1 MLERMALPLRGFANG
16 LANVMAA
23 IFRVLG
29 RPGRLLQDLLNG
41 SWLGHSL
48 HAVLVDIVI
57 GGATVVLLFDVLRV
71 FFGVEGLTLAST
83 WALGLVVLS
92 AVGSIF
98 SGLTDF
104 KDTPPSHAERD
115 VAVLHG
121 LVNIVATAFVA
132 VSFVQRLGGAH
143 DLAFWLLLIGYGVVS
158 VGGYIGGHIVFKH
171 GYMVNFNAFSKG
183 KRAKEFTAVAPVADV
198 PEATP
203 TKVMLGSPAV
213 MLVRRGEVVH
223 ALKDTCSHAGG
234 PLSGGELKGDTITC
248 PWHAST
254 FRLADGSV
262 VHGPASS
269 RQVSYAARI
278 NGDQVE
284 LQGPRD

>member
-29 RPGRLLQDLLNG
+29 GPGRLLQDLLNG

-83 WALGLVVLS
+83 WALGLVGLS
-92 AVGSIF
+92 AIGSIL

-104 KDTPPSHAERD
+104 KDTPPNNAERD
-115 VAVLHG
+115 VAALHG

-183 KRAKEFTAVAPVADV
+183 KRAKEFTAVAPVSDV
-198 PEATP
+198 PEGTP
-203 TKVMLGSPAV
+203 TKVMFGSTAV
-213 MLVRRGEVVH
+213 MLVRRGDAVH

-248 PWHAST
+248 PWHYST

-269 RQVSYAARI
+269 RQVSYAARV